1 MTSKYTY
8 KIIEDFKTEI
18 IEDAGLE
25 TERVIDRSGPW
36 ESEATASAWAS
47 AYTKDLN
54 DKKAEPDPS
63 AIEAANS

>member
-1 MTSKYTY
+1 MTVKYTY
-8 KIIEDFKTEI
+8 TVSEDFKTEI

-36 ESEATASAWAS
+36 ESEVSASAWAT